1 MPIVGAFIV
10 PHPPII
16 LPEIGRGQ
24 EAQIQ
29 KTIVAYQEIARRIE
43 QLKPDTIV
51 VTTPHSILYSDY
63 IHLSPGSKAEGSFKD
78 FGVPNVKMAVD
89 YDNELVKAIIA
100 EAESEGI
107 SAGMEGERNK
117 LLDHGTMVP
126 LYFINQRY
134 SKYKLVRIAIS
145 GLPLLTHYDFGRC
158 LAKAIKESNKRVVLI
173 ASGDLSHKLKE
184 DGPYGLSEEGPIFD
198 KEITQAIAVGDFLK
212 LISFDESF
220 CDAAAEC
227 GLRSFIIMSGALD
240 GKSVKSELLSYE
252 GPFGVGYAV
261 AAYEITGEDENRQFG
276 KSYQQIEEMKLKNLK
291 KNEDSYVRLARQTL
305 EHYVNAQTNMDRP
318 LDIPEELTNR
328 QAGVFVSLKLNGRL
342 RGCIGTIFPCTG
354 SVADEI
360 IRNVVL
366 AGTEDPRFE
375 PVRKEEL
382 SKLVYS
388 VDVLGQI
395 EPISSIEELDTKRY
409 GVIVRTKSK
418 SGLLLPNLVGIDS
431 PIDQVNIALKKA
443 GISYHER
450 YEMDR
455 FEVVRH
461 F

>member
-16 LPEIGRGQ
+16 IPEIGRGQ
-24 EAQIQ
+24 EKKTQ
-29 KTIVAYQEIARRIE
+29 KTLDAYEEVAKRIE

-63 IHLSPGSKAEGSFKD
+63 IHLSPGRKAEGSFKD
-78 FGVPNVKMAVD
+78 FGVTNVKMAVD
-89 YDNELVKAIIA
+89 YDEDLVQSIIPIA
-100 EAESEGI
+100 EEKGI
-107 SAGMEGERNK
+107 SAGTKGERSK

-134 SKYKLVRIAIS
+134 SDYKLVRISLS
-145 GLPLLTHYDFGRC
+145 GLSLLTHYEFGRC
-158 LAKAIKESNKRVVLI
+158 ITKAVGQSNKRVVLI

-212 LISFDESF
+212 FLSFDENF

-240 GKSVKSELLSYE
+240 GKSVSAELLSYE

-261 AAYEITGEDENRQFG
+261 AAYEITGEDDNRHFG
-276 KSYQQIEEMKLKNLK
+276 KIYEQIEEMNLKNLK
-291 KNEDSYVRLARQTL
+291 QNEDRYVRLARQDL
-305 EHYVNAQTNMDRP
+305 EHFVRNKTNMSRP
-318 LDIPEELTNR
+318 QDLPEELTAKR
-328 QAGVFVSLKLNGRL
+328 AGVFVSLKMDGRL
-342 RGCIGTIFPCTG
+342 RGCIGTIFPFTQ
-354 SVADEI
+354 SIADEI
-360 IRNVVL
+360 MRNAVL
-366 AGTEDPRFE
+366 SGTEDPRFE
-375 PVRKEEL
+375 PVMEEEL

-388 VDVLGQI
+388 VDVLGHV
-395 EPISSIEELDTKRY
+395 EHISSIEELDTKRY
-409 GVIVRTKSK
+409 GVIVRTKNK

-431 PIDQVNIALKKA
+431 PVEQVNIALKKA
-443 GISYHER
+443 GISYDER